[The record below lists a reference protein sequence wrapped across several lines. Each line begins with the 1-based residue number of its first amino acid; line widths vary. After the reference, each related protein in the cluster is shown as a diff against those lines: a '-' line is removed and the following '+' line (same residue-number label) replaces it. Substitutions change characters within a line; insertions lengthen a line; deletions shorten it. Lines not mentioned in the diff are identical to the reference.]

1 MMIPPT
7 TSCLHEKIS
16 HHGKANLYLVAE
28 ATFSGFTSVRGV
40 VVLVFPD
47 ASNTPEPV
55 LPDPLTQTG
64 VTNCLR
70 TSRSG

>member
-16 HHGKANLYLVAE
+16 LHSKANPYLVAE
-28 ATFSGFTSVRGV
+28 ATFSGFASVRGV
-40 VVLVFPD
+40 VDARMD
-47 ASNTPEPV
+47 ASNTPEPM